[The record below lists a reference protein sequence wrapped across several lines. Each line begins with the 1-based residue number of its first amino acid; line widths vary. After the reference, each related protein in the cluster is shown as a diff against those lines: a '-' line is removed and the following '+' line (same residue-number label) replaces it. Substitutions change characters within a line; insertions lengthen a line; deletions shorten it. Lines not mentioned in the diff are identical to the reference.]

1 MPGLTGM
8 LPRLE
13 QAPGSHAAIEWLLS
27 AAGPNRWRRQRAVKR
42 LITMDADGTW
52 RVNDRA
58 LERMVKAGIKYSTRV
73 PENLGAVLC
82 GLGELAAKCE
92 YGTIR
97 SEYDIDPYIRRWLSR
112 HRRKIRW
119 PLALSQATSL
129 KTRRLELRGL
139 RDRQREAESIGTV
152 DHMLSHKSLTPGLW
166 NATLAVNHGRTVMPS
181 MREGL
186 RFTARMALCVAP
198 SALMRWVRKDAD
210 KTAQWAVIDML
221 ENLVVWSGRNAMRN
235 ATSLLETKDPLGIMF
250 AARVLINP
258 PLRGPVPALGDSW
271 RLLLRAGIAQEDAC
285 WLCSPAIST
294 GSDRLREASMRVEH
308 LEKQRMAFG
317 AHDPAKPLLN
327 SEIDRLETE
336 LEKARAYKAS
346 VADIDAANLPTFAA
360 ILKQTVIS
368 RDTWEL
374 ILRELPS
381 SHAERRELAIT
392 IGAGEARRLLLERN
406 VDDLLNAIGAKEEQP
421 RFLDYFTLDKR
432 RFFEL
437 SDGAAQALM
446 MLAADSD
453 KRVGQMASQK
463 IGSLAVAAGRQLDEP
478 FVRVRH
484 YTRWQ
489 SALGRYACAI
499 AFAFSVADALPVDRR
514 SEIKKLVELALG
526 HARNILKQAPE
537 PFAPKEWWFE
547 YVSLAMIRWT
557 EIQRTAADMEAIAL
571 DETQPFLVR
580 SLALWSG
587 HELTRKHTELA
598 LECFG
603 KAHAR
608 SAGEMAMPDNAMR
621 AVRALDLAVGCCG
634 ADEVA
639 ERLIPVWD
647 KIFSSWRSAL
657 SADWSTLCNFL
668 ILAVR
673 CVEPCRTRLLGD
685 GRFRQSQCRSTI
697 EGGERAI

>member
-1 MPGLTGM
+1 M
-8 LPRLE
+8 
-13 QAPGSHAAIEWLLS
+13 
-27 AAGPNRWRRQRAVKR
+27 
-42 LITMDADGTW
+42 
-52 RVNDRA
+52 NDRA

-92 YGTIR
+92 YGAIR

-129 KTRRLELRGL
+129 KTRRLELRGF

-198 SALMRWVRKDAD
+198 SALMRWARKDAD

-235 ATSLLETKDPLGIMF
+235 ATSLLETKDPLGIML

-258 PLRGPVPALGDSW
+258 PLRGPVPALGDIW
-271 RLLLRAGIAQEDAC
+271 RLLLRAGIPEEDAC

-294 GSDRLREASMRVEH
+294 GSDRLRQASMEVEH
-308 LEKQRMAFG
+308 LEKQRVGFG
-317 AHDPAKPLLN
+317 AQYPAKPPLN

-336 LEKARAYKAS
+336 LEKARAYKAKIADVD
-346 VADIDAANLPTFAA
+346 VANRRTFAA
-360 ILKQTVIS
+360 ILKHAAIS
-368 RDTWEL
+368 LDTWEL
-374 ILRELPS
+374 IVRELPS
-381 SHAERRELAIT
+381 SHAERQELAIA
-392 IGAGEARRLLLERN
+392 IGAGEARRRLLDRN

-421 RFLDYFTLDKR
+421 AFLDYFALKKS

-446 MLAADSD
+446 ILAADND
-453 KRVGQMASQK
+453 KNIGKWASQGIAK
-463 IGSLAVAAGRQLDEP
+463 LATAAGYELAEP
-478 FVRVRH
+478 FIRSRH
-484 YTRWQ
+484 HTRWQ
-489 SALGRYACAI
+489 SALGRFACAV
-499 AFAFSVADALPVDRR
+499 AFAFAVADALPVERHP
-514 SEIKKLVELALG
+514 EIRVLTRHALG
-526 HARNILKQAPE
+526 HARNILKQVPE
-537 PFAPKEWWFE
+537 PFDATEWWFE
-547 YVSLAMIRWT
+547 HLSLCMIRWT
-557 EIQRTAADMEAIAL
+557 DIQGTTGEMEAIAL
-571 DETQPFLVR
+571 DESQPFLAR

-587 HELTRKHTELA
+587 TELARKHTELA
-598 LECFG
+598 LECFE

-608 SAGEMAMPDNAMR
+608 SPGEMAMPDNAMR

-673 CVEPCRTRLLGD
+673 GVEPCRTRLLGD

-697 EGGERAI
+697 EDGERAI